1 LILRTA
7 ALYVAIFVCVLLA
20 LDAGAYVFML
30 REYTSLLGPALATP
44 EGSRALAAAMR
55 PVAAAIATIDVPLI
69 VIVAFASYAL
79 ARTTIAPLAAARER
93 ERIFAADS
101 AHALRSP
108 LATIAAVAQAARPT
122 ANADT
127 SEALETIVASTL
139 DASRIVGD
147 LLTLARRPQ
156 RDVLQCEPVDL
167 AAIVSVSVGDVEPIA
182 AAHGIRIESSPES
195 AIVDGDE
202 RRLKEL
208 ARNLLENA
216 VHHAHGTVRVA
227 SRRNGRIAEIVVEDD
242 GGGVPPEERE
252 RIFER
257 FYRHSN
263 NGSGSGLG
271 LAIVDWIARAHQGT
285 IAVGD
290 APAGGARFV
299 ASLPV
304 RLD

>member
-7 ALYVAIFVCVLLA
+7 ALYVAVFVCVLLA

-30 REYTSLLGPALATP
+30 REYTSFLGPALGTP
-44 EGSRALAAAMR
+44 EGSRALATAMGH
-55 PVAAAIATIDVPLI
+55 VAVAIGTFNVPLI
-69 VIVAFASYAL
+69 AIVGVASYVL
-79 ARTTIAPLAAARER
+79 ARMTIAPLAAARER

-108 LATIAAVAQAARPT
+108 LATIAAVAQAARAT
-122 ANADT
+122 ATPESRDAF
-127 SEALETIVASTL
+127 ETIVANTL

-147 LLTLARRPQ
+147 LLTLARRP
-156 RDVLQCEPVDL
+156 RRGVLQCEPVDL
-167 AAIVSVSVGDVEPIA
+167 AAIVSLSVSDVAPIA
-182 AAHGIRIESSPES
+182 AAHSVRIESNAES

-208 ARNLLENA
+208 TRNLLENA
-216 VHHAHGTVRVA
+216 VRHAHSSIRIA
-227 SRRNGRIAEIVVEDD
+227 SRRNGRLAEIIVEDD

-271 LAIVDWIARAHQGT
+271 LAIVQWIARAHQGT
-285 IAVGD
+285 ITVGD
-290 APAGGARFV
+290 AATGGARFV
-299 ASLPV
+299 TSLPIQ
-304 RLD
+304 D